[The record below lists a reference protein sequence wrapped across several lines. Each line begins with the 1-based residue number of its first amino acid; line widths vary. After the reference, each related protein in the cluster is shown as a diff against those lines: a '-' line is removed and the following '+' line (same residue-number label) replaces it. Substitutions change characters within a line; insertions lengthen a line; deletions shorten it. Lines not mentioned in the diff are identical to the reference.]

1 MMKKIIFGV
10 LAMATMFCGCSKDDI
25 ENLNSNTDAK
35 GAINFSIG
43 TTRTQ
48 YDSDDAWQLEWVTGD
63 KIYIH
68 SPQALKQAEA
78 EEYLNGNYSLKNGN
92 GSGTT
97 GTYSVTPIE
106 NTIEKNESPSNPNGY
121 TTNNLGSLTAADN
134 PLYWSAGDATDGRHD
149 FYAAYPASSNVTACT
164 KEGIITFKYNTNQV
178 CKVGS
183 DDVVAAGTTVVAK
196 PDMTNAYMVAATSA
210 PNITDTS
217 IDLKFKPIMTTLD
230 ITAQGADISTVQID
244 VTGITITTKLDGTEG
259 IYLNANNEVCFDVDA
274 NTGKIITSGK
284 PYMKGNLNT
293 YISVVGNANSYVTL
307 AGKTSDA
314 AQGGLTV
321 TAFLPPI
328 ALKSPNS
335 LGSTDENPIEWTTGT
350 KFALHFAEDMNADI
364 VTGNGVVSTSLKS
377 GSSTVT
383 IDASSKKKLVLPLI
397 TTPIR
402 NNWLS
407 LIDNDVYVSQLSI
420 PGTHDAATVNC
431 GLSQGR
437 TQLFSIAKQLDMG
450 IRAFDLRPTVE
461 GDDIGIEWPF
471 EMKRLLEAK
480 SLGNIFHGVID
491 TKVTMGEVFSAF
503 DSYLTKNPSEFVIV
517 IMRNESYDRYIGNGT
532 EWYQGAA
539 DVPREGYYTYM
550 REFLETNAVYKTR
563 KIEFKPNL
571 TVGEMRGKILII
583 SRDQLDANET
593 IETAYTSWNHNNH
606 LDEVNNIIGT
616 GGSTNI
622 LIQDMFS
629 AKENGGDETT
639 EAFLTKK
646 IELVKGMMDKSA
658 KFHTDPTLVNT
669 WMINHCSGYAGTSAT
684 SVSAYANNANSTN
697 LQAYNYLIG
706 TEKAVGSTGIVMLDY
721 VGGRNTEVGNI
732 LNQNKIV
739 YGDLMPQ
746 AIIDNNFKYTMK
758 RKTN

>member
-1 MMKKIIFGV
+1 MKKIIFGV

-48 YDSDDAWQLEWVTGD
+48 YDSDDAWQLEWVSGD
-63 KIYIH
+63 QIYIY

-78 EEYLNGNYSLKNGN
+78 EKYLNGDYSLKNGN

-106 NTIEKNESPSNPNGY
+106 NTIGKNESPSNPNGY

-149 FYAAYPASSNVTACT
+149 FYAAYPANSNVTACT

-244 VTGITITTKLDGTEG
+244 VTGITITTKLGGTEG
-259 IYLNANNEVCFDVDA
+259 IYLNDKNEVCFDVDA
-274 NTGKIITSGK
+274 KTGEIVTSGK
-284 PYMKGNLNT
+284 TYMKGNLNT
-293 YISVVGNANSYVTL
+293 YISVVGSANNYVTL

-335 LGSTDENPIEWTTGT
+335 LNSTADWTTGT
-350 KFALHFAEDMNADI
+350 KFALHFAEDMNVEGENI
-364 VTGNGVVSTSLKS
+364 SNGVVSTSLKS
-377 GSSTVT
+377 GSSSVT
-383 IDASSKKKLVLPLI
+383 IDASAKKKIALPAI
-397 TTPIR
+397 ETPIV
-402 NNWLS
+402 NNWMS

-431 GLSQGR
+431 GASQGR
-437 TQLFSIAKQLDMG
+437 TQLFSIAKQLEMG
-450 IRAFDLRPTVE
+450 IRAFDLRPTVNM
-461 GDDIGIEWPF
+461 GL
-471 EMKRLLEAK
+471 KREDGNILHSYVATG
-480 SLGNIFHGVID
+480 LGNIYHGILD
-491 TKVTMGEVFSAF
+491 TDVSMDQVFTWF
-503 DSYLTKNPSEFVIV
+503 NEYLTNNPSEFVIV
-517 IMRNESYDRYIGNGT
+517 ILRNETVDRNFLTGLVDS
-532 EWYQGAA
+532 WK
-539 DVPREGYYTYM
+539 DRMHSGYYTYI
-550 REFLETNAVYKTR
+550 RSFLENNAVYQAR
-563 KIEFKPNL
+563 KRAFKPDL
-571 TVGEMRGKILII
+571 TVGEMRGGILVIT
-583 SRDQLDANET
+583 RDQLDANST
-593 IETAYTSWNHNNH
+593 IETAKTFWNHKYT
-606 LDEVNNIIGT
+606 ETKSGEIKGT
-616 GGSTNI
+616 GNAGTI
-622 LIQDMFS
+622 YVQDVYAQGENDS
-629 AKENGGDETT
+629 SIGDYLTAKIT
-639 EAFLTKK
+639 
-646 IELVKGMMDKSA
+646 IVKSMMDISA
-658 KFHTDPTLVNT
+658 KFHTEEAYKNT
-669 WMINHCSGYAGTSAT
+669 WMINHCSGYDGDGNALDAIQTDSYT
-684 SVSAYANNANSTN
+684 NNAESTN
-697 LQAYNYLIG
+697 LQAYAYLMG
-706 TEKAVGSTGIVMLDY
+706 TNEGTKKVVGSTGIVMLDY
-721 VGGRNTEVGNI
+721 VGGRTTKVGNI
-732 LNQNKIV
+732 LTTTQTV